1 MNTTSTCRMHW
12 GVKSSINK
20 RMLLETTNGNQRT
33 PAGSNNTTGTSKG
46 ILLQSSP
53 CIVPFVHSVADSTR
67 TCIHHPPYFQPPT
80 PSTHCHH
87 HSIVI
92 VGCRWGR
99 FYWLYKPQCPI
110 HTLDQPIPQ
119 TWTGQH
125 GGNRT
130 EQGQNIPRTRS
141 VGINSTSKGHPF
153 WLVVLS
159 WGVLSFLFHCLFT
172 WHYDCFKI
180 SPI

>member
-1 MNTTSTCRMHW
+1 MKFTLIRSPSYGNNYPPSTHPHTYHIMTTTSTCRMHW

-33 PAGSNNTTGTSKG
+33 PATTQQGHQRE
-46 ILLQSSP
+46 LLQSSP
-53 CIVPFVHSVADSTR
+53 CIVPFVHSVVDSTR

-110 HTLDQPIPQ
+110 HTSDQPIPQ

-125 GGNRT
+125 GNRT
-130 EQGQNIPRTRS
+130 EQNRDRTSLERDRW
-141 VGINSTSKGHPF
+141 V
-153 WLVVLS
+153 
-159 WGVLSFLFHCLFT
+159 
-172 WHYDCFKI
+172 
-180 SPI
+180 